1 MFLKSGPGAT
11 NQFETLGFI
20 RSDKNISYPD
30 IQFHFLPVAIRYDG
44 KAPSEGH
51 GFQLHVGP
59 MRSGSR
65 GYVKINSSDPLNAP
79 TIKFNYMSHED
90 DFPNFRKALR
100 LSREILSQSA
110 MDPFNGGEI
119 QPGNDVVSDDG
130 LDEFI
135 RNNCESAYHPCGT
148 CKIGQVEDPTTVVE
162 NDCKVKGFS
171 NFFLADSSI
180 FPRICNGNLNSPS
193 IMTGEKA
200 SDHILGK
207 TPLTPS
213 NLKPFVHPD
222 WQNTQR

>member
-1 MFLKSGPGAT
+1 
-11 NQFETLGFI
+11 
-20 RSDKNISYPD
+20 
-30 IQFHFLPVAIRYDG
+30 
-44 KAPSEGH
+44 
-51 GFQLHVGP
+51 
-59 MRSGSR
+59 
-65 GYVKINSSDPLNAP
+65 
-79 TIKFNYMSHED
+79 MSHEE
-90 DFPNFRKALR
+90 DFPTFRKALR

-119 QPGNDVVSDDG
+119 QPGNEVVSDEG

-148 CKIGQVEDPTTVVE
+148 CKMGQKDDPTTVVE

-207 TPLTPS
+207 APLTPS

-222 WQNTQR
+222 WQNNQR